1 MSSSNHKIIP
11 LFCRSLESLGALQC
25 KMRIQAN
32 DDVYE
37 TTINRLA
44 AAEENHKKNW

>member
-1 MSSSNHKIIP
+1 MSSSNCKIIL
-11 LFCRSLESLGALQC
+11 LFCRSLESLGALQH